1 LLQSN
6 QDPQQVIT
14 QRLAGSASAG
24 FAPQSAPGQP
34 VYLQTL
40 TPSSQ
45 PLYANL
51 PVRRA
56 VHFGHAGGHQSPF
69 SPAQPPINSPLGA
82 HQMRTNALI
91 RPNGPGM
98 APEIVL
104 QNDFRRV
111 SGLTSD
117 VFRQLETVERMFD
130 TIGVPADALQRP
142 GEMLVRV
149 LDPRLLGPAGA
160 EAGAKYLAEGA
171 ARPALGPQCV
181 QFVEILKRPGQTLGL
196 YIREGDGSH
205 CIDGVFVSRI
215 AIDSPVRH
223 SGLLK
228 VGDEILAVNLV
239 DVGHMSLDDV
249 VLLMSIPRRLLLT
262 TRSSLSPIVSMNS
275 WRNTERAS
283 EPSSRQPVVILKSG
297 MDTNLDESRRT
308 ELGPVQRRLLDGVA
322 SLVGGA
328 SSIEVTGDEI
338 VVDGHLVVYEDPYGR
353 IGLRPREE
361 SGWSNAAAG
370 LLPVTSSVGALP
382 IIVNQQP
389 LSYDSSGRL
398 QLTRAHIHRPPSALA
413 GSMLSRSGSLS
424 AAGPLGSALALHH
437 PSLFSNRPLMPSR
450 LNELSSATRL
460 GLQPTLSDY
469 FLDRLQRPASRLSQ
483 LSVAA
488 AAAGNSRRRYLGNN
502 AQGQLPHSMSSQGL
516 ATMIRRRASVHGPP
530 AGRSRSRAALTSYDA
545 SCSDSELAWAQLPV
559 RPASALGVP
568 RPYPSLPMNTY
579 ESGRASSMSL
589 RCQSLPRSRQAP
601 LPDFRYNS
609 NTNYGKQNRLL
620 DYS

>member
-1 LLQSN
+1 M
-6 QDPQQVIT
+6 
-14 QRLAGSASAG
+14 
-24 FAPQSAPGQP
+24 
-34 VYLQTL
+34 QTL
-40 TPSSQ
+40 AAPQ

-56 VHFGHAGGHQSPF
+56 VHFGTATAGGPQSPF
-69 SPAQPPINSPLGA
+69 SPAPPSVQSP
-82 HQMRTNALI
+82 MNAQLRPNPLI
-91 RPNGPGM
+91 RPVGPGGS

-130 TIGVPADALQRP
+130 SIGVPADALQRP

-160 EAGAKYLAEGA
+160 EAGVKYLAEGA

-196 YIREGDGSH
+196 YIREGDGMH
-205 CIDGVFVSRI
+205 CNDGVFVSRI

-262 TRSSLSPIVSMNS
+262 TRSSLSPALPIQA
-275 WRNTERAS
+275 WRNSERS
-283 EPSSRQPVVILKSG
+283 TEPSNRQPVVILKSG
-297 MDTNLDESRRT
+297 IDPNLDESRRT
-308 ELGPVQRRLLDGVA
+308 ELGPAQRRLLDGVA
-322 SLVGGA
+322 NLVGGA
-328 SSIEVTGDEI
+328 GSIEVTGDEI
-338 VVDGHLVVYEDPYGR
+338 IVDGHLVVYEDPYGR
-353 IGLRPREE
+353 IGLRPREDT
-361 SGWSNAAAG
+361 GWPASTGIIPGTA
-370 LLPVTSSVGALP
+370 SVGALP

-389 LSYDSSGRL
+389 LAYDTGGRL

-413 GSMLSRSGSLS
+413 GSTTMLSRSGSLC
-424 AAGPLGSALALHH
+424 AVAPLGSGLTLHH
-437 PSLFSNRPLMPSR
+437 PSLFDRHGPVLPSR
-450 LNELSSATRL
+450 LAELSAASRL

-469 FLDRLQRPASRLSQ
+469 FLDRLQRPTSRLSQ

-488 AAAGNSRRRYLGNN
+488 PNSRRRYLTAAGP
-502 AQGQLPHSMSSQGL
+502 GQIPQSMSTQGL

-530 AGRSRSRAALTSYDA
+530 VGRSRSRAGFTPYDA

-568 RPYPSLPMNTY
+568 RPYPAIPINAY
-579 ESGRASSMSL
+579 DSGRASSMSL
-589 RCQSLPRSRQAP
+589 RSQSLPRSRHAG
-601 LPDFRYNS
+601 LPDFRFNS
-609 NTNYGKQNRLL
+609 ASG
-620 DYS
+620 